1 MAYEAM
7 FATIVDL
14 NTMQNI
20 KQLTDRPSVYGLY
33 KLFLICLYDKFDVM
47 YTTCRVRFYM
57 PLIPTAAAGL

>member
-1 MAYEAM
+1 M

-33 KLFLICLYDKFDVM
+33 ELSLNLSV
-47 YTTCRVRFYM
+47 
-57 PLIPTAAAGL
+57 